1 MTDQFMKEL
10 PQQGWFL
17 RALKAVKHCILIKAS
32 IMASWFSSGA
42 QGATAKS
49 DLSVSATVVAQCT
62 VSSGGAEMAGRDL
75 TLPASS
81 ECSQGAT
88 ATITKGGD
96 TLPLETRTDTILP
109 AASLPDRRRF
119 GQVVTVTY

>member
-62 VSSGGAEMAGRDL
+62 ISNRLVIGPNPNEQATSDC
-75 TLPASS
+75 T
-81 ECSQGAT
+81 QGAT
-88 ATITKGGD
+88 ATVTSGD
-96 TLPLETRTDTILP
+96 DSFPLETSTDRILP
-109 AASLPDRRRF
+109 ASSLPDRRKF